1 MEHAPFLQGFV
12 TMVLRCSEEI
22 NNMSYVWRRLRE
34 QLGGDVDRKV
44 NRMRFIKGRMVR
56 VFLLFLVVV
65 LLFLVCVCVVF
76 ATLLLP
82 LVVAFFLSKWLG
94 R

>member
-56 VFLLFLVVV
+56 VFLL
-65 LLFLVCVCVVF
+65 LFFVCVCVVF

>member
-56 VFLLFLVVV
+56 VFLL
-65 LLFLVCVCVVF
+65 LFFVCVCVCGF
-76 ATLLLP
+76 CYFTPSSGCGLFPQQMA
-82 LVVAFFLSKWLG
+82 G
-94 R
+94 